1 VIVLPYLADARLY
14 TKKNQRT
21 RWIQRKL
28 RRFSRVTLMRKM
40 SISLERKRKTS
51 QRYWSLFLPRVG
63 KTAVPVLGGHHLPLV
78 LPETPPSI
86 DRLLLAGSDLLR
98 RVAVSTMRTKR
109 TFVVRRPR
117 EVALLPVVNRLVA
130 HAVDRHPETTIVM
143 AVARLV
149 DQDP

>member
-1 VIVLPYLADARLY
+1 
-14 TKKNQRT
+14 
-21 RWIQRKL
+21 
-28 RRFSRVTLMRKM
+28 
-40 SISLERKRKTS
+40 
-51 QRYWSLFLPRVG
+51 
-63 KTAVPVLGGHHLPLV
+63 
-78 LPETPPSI
+78 
-86 DRLLLAGSDLLR
+86 
-98 RVAVSTMRTKR
+98 MRTKR